1 MIEFDIRVEPDTY
14 MQTMIRE
21 NECVNDGEI

>member
-1 MIEFDIRVEPDTY
+1 MTEFDIRVEPDTY
-14 MQTMIRE
+14 TQTMIRE